1 LAIRRGRETAARWI
15 FIAALLAA
23 LEGVVR
29 LNWVNRIFFTAP
41 SLVAATAWEK
51 ILSGELP
58 ALFLTTLF
66 SVGAAFV
73 LAAIVG
79 LPVGY
84 ALWRFPLFGR
94 AYDELLSAL
103 FASPW
108 ILLYP
113 IFLVIFGRGLAAII
127 AMGFLSGMIPIALNT
142 HHGLRDVNPIYL
154 KVGTGMRL
162 KERQIIRHILFPA
175 AAPMILSGLKLG
187 VTYILISVIAVEFLV
202 EIGGIGTLASKG
214 YYWFNTEELYL
225 GVAGAIV
232 LSMIFIHLLGRAESR
247 LFTS

>member
-1 LAIRRGRETAARWI
+1 MTARRGTETAARWI

-23 LEGVVR
+23 LEGAVR
-29 LNWVNRIFFTAP
+29 LGWVSGIFFAAP
-41 SLVAATAWEK
+41 SRIAAAAWEK
-51 ILSGELP
+51 IVSGELP

-66 SVGAAFV
+66 TVGAAFI
-73 LAAIVG
+73 LAAVVG
-79 LPVGY
+79 LPLGY
-84 ALWRFPLFGR
+84 ALWRFPVLGR
-94 AYDELLSAL
+94 AYDELLGAL

-113 IFLVIFGRGLAAII
+113 IFLVIFGRGPGAIV

-142 HHGLRDVNPIYL
+142 HHGLRDVSAIYL
-154 KVGTGMRL
+154 KAGAGMRL
-162 KERQIIRHILFPA
+162 KERQIVRHILLPA

-202 EIGGIGTLASKG
+202 EIGGIGRLASKG
-214 YYWFNTEELYL
+214 YFWFNTEELYL

-247 LFTS
+247 L

>member
-1 LAIRRGRETAARWI
+1 MSRRGREAAARWI

-23 LEGVVR
+23 LEGLVR
-29 LNWVNRIFFTAP
+29 LDWVNRIFLTAP
-41 SLVAATAWEK
+41 SLVAAAAWEK

-58 ALFLTTLF
+58 ALFVTTLF
-66 SVGAAFV
+66 SVGAAFA
-73 LAAIVG
+73 LAAAVG

-84 ALWRFPLFGR
+84 ALWRFPSFGR

-113 IFLVIFGRGLAAII
+113 IFLVIFGRGLAAVV

-142 HHGLRDVNPIYL
+142 HHGLRDVSAVYL
-154 KVGTGMRL
+154 KMGAAMRL
-162 KERQIIRHILFPA
+162 KKHQIVRHILFPA
-175 AAPMILSGLKLG
+175 AAPMIVSGLKLG
-187 VTYILISVIAVEFLV
+187 VTYILISVIAIEFLV

-214 YYWFNTEELYL
+214 YFWFNTEELYL

-247 LFTS
+247 LFSS